1 MEVNV
6 CDINHLDADV
16 LLPPRKRLLAGLK
29 KQNSDAYS
37 STPSPPTV
45 SSPGCEFDIRLNNLL
60 KSHFGDSNRSN
71 EEIAEASR
79 LAALEAA
86 KAAKAAR
93 AVAEEKAANAAK
105 AVAAAKSALELVA
118 TLSDETASRDK
129 HLKRNKMKKHVPV
142 QMLYNKN
149 KGTNNCRTDEELA
162 RTLHRAIN
170 SSPRILKNSTD
181 DSRNH
186 KHKRLKRS
194 SPSEKPKLQNGSTS
208 WEGNR
213 PTTSNGNGFAREK
226 HSDGPISEKGLVRV
240 DLNTT
245 KFNKADHTKMEN
257 GEASQSSKADYV
269 NTENKE
275 RESVI
280 SKEKFGDSPD
290 DICSIGKKKGRLKQ
304 KKLPLSICSFRD
316 QANPKE
322 DLKSKSPLS
331 LDENISKGTTTSS
344 NPMFPLER
352 ASMWKCQAFK
362 APTCVEQNK
371 MMQS

>member
-1 MEVNV
+1 MEANV

-29 KQNSDAYS
+29 KQNSDVYS

-45 SSPGCEFDIRLNNLL
+45 SSPGCEFDTRLNNLL

-79 LAALEAA
+79 LAAVEAA

-93 AVAEEKAANAAK
+93 AIAEEKAAKAAK
-105 AVAAAKSALELVA
+105 AVAAAKSALALVA
-118 TLSDETASRDK
+118 TFSDEGATSKDK
-129 HLKRNKMKKHVPV
+129 HMKRNKMKKHVPV
-142 QMLYNKN
+142 QMLYNNKK
-149 KGTNNCRTDEELA
+149 KGTDNCRTDEELA

-170 SSPRILKNSTD
+170 SSPRILKNSTP
-181 DSRNH
+181 DSRNQ

-194 SPSEKPKLQNGSTS
+194 SPEKTKSTS
-208 WEGNR
+208 LEGNH
-213 PTTSNGNGFAREK
+213 PSTSNGNGFAREREC
-226 HSDGPISEKGLVRV
+226 DAPISEKDLVRV

-245 KFNKADHTKMEN
+245 NKADHTKIKN

-275 RESVI
+275 RESI
-280 SKEKFGDSPD
+280 MSKEKFGDSVND
-290 DICSIGKKKGRLKQ
+290 NCSIGRKKGRLKQ

-316 QANPKE
+316 QASPKE
-322 DLKSKSPLS
+322 DLKSKSSLS
-331 LDENISKGTTTSS
+331 FDENISKGTTS
-344 NPMFPLER
+344 NNPVFPLER

-362 APTCVEQNK
+362 APACVEQNK
-371 MMQS
+371 VMQS

>member
-1 MEVNV
+1 MEGNV

-29 KQNSDAYS
+29 KQNSDVYS
-37 STPSPPTV
+37 CTSNPATV
-45 SSPGCEFDIRLNNLL
+45 SSPGCDFDIRLNNLL
-60 KSHFGDSNRSN
+60 KSHFGDTNRSN

-79 LAALEAA
+79 LAAVEAV

-93 AVAEEKAANAAK
+93 AIAEEKAAKAAK

-118 TLSDETASRDK
+118 TLSDEGASRDK
-129 HLKRNKMKKHVPV
+129 HLKRNRMKKHVPV
-142 QMLYNKN
+142 QLLYNKN
-149 KGTNNCRTDEELA
+149 KGTDNCRTDEELA

-170 SSPRILKNSTD
+170 SSPRILKNSTS
-181 DSRNH
+181 DSKNQ

-208 WEGNR
+208 VEGNR
-213 PTTSNGNGFAREK
+213 PSTSNGNGFARERE
-226 HSDGPISEKGLVRV
+226 SDGPLSDVRV
-240 DLNTT
+240 DLNT
-245 KFNKADHTKMEN
+245 KFNEADHTKMEN
-257 GEASQSSKADYV
+257 GEASQSSKAYYV

-275 RESVI
+275 RES
-280 SKEKFGDSPD
+280 KEKFGDSVND
-290 DICSIGKKKGRLKQ
+290 NCSIGKKKGRLKQ

-316 QANPKE
+316 QASPKE
-322 DLKSKSPLS
+322 DLKSKSLLS
-331 LDENISKGTTTSS
+331 FDENISKGSTSN

-352 ASMWKCQAFK
+352 KMWKCQAFK

-371 MMQS
+371 VMQS

>member
-1 MEVNV
+1 MEANV

-29 KQNSDAYS
+29 KQNSDVYS

-45 SSPGCEFDIRLNNLL
+45 ISSPGCDFDIRLNNLL

-79 LAALEAA
+79 QAALDAV

-93 AVAEEKAANAAK
+93 AIAEEKAAKAAK
-105 AVAAAKSALELVA
+105 AVAVAKSALELVA
-118 TLSDETASRDK
+118 SLSDEGSSRDK

-149 KGTNNCRTDEELA
+149 KGTDNCRTDEELA

-170 SSPRILKNSTD
+170 SSPRILKNSTS
-181 DSRNH
+181 DSRNQ

-194 SPSEKPKLQNGSTS
+194 SPSEKTKFQNGSTS
-208 WEGNR
+208 LEGNR
-213 PTTSNGNGFAREK
+213 PSTSNGNGFAREREL
-226 HSDGPISEKGLVRV
+226 DGPISEKDLVRL

-245 KFNKADHTKMEN
+245 KFNKADQSKMN
-257 GEASQSSKADYV
+257 AEASQSSKADYV

-275 RESVI
+275 REPI
-280 SKEKFGDSPD
+280 MSKEKFGDSVND
-290 DICSIGKKKGRLKQ
+290 NCSIGTKKGRLKQ

-316 QANPKE
+316 QASPKE
-322 DLKSKSPLS
+322 DLKSKSSLS
-331 LDENISKGTTTSS
+331 FDENISKGTTSN
-344 NPMFPLER
+344 NPMFPLDR
-352 ASMWKCQAFK
+352 TMWKCQAFK
-362 APTCVEQNK
+362 AVEQNK
-371 MMQS
+371 VMQS

>member
-1 MEVNV
+1 MEANV

-29 KQNSDAYS
+29 KQNSDVYS
-37 STPSPPTV
+37 SSPSPPTV
-45 SSPGCEFDIRLNNLL
+45 ISSPGCDFDIRLNNLL

-79 LAALEAA
+79 QAALEAV

-93 AVAEEKAANAAK
+93 AVAEEKAAKAAK
-105 AVAAAKSALELVA
+105 AVAAAKSALALVA
-118 TLSDETASRDK
+118 TFSDEGSSRDK

-149 KGTNNCRTDEELA
+149 KGTDNCRTDEELA

-170 SSPRILKNSTD
+170 SSPRILNNSTS
-181 DSRNH
+181 DSRNQ

-194 SPSEKPKLQNGSTS
+194 STSLEGSRPS
-208 WEGNR
+208 
-213 PTTSNGNGFAREK
+213 TSNGNGFARERE
-226 HSDGPISEKGLVRV
+226 SDGPISEKNLLRV

-275 RESVI
+275 RESI
-280 SKEKFGDSPD
+280 MSKEKFGGSVNDN
-290 DICSIGKKKGRLKQ
+290 CSIGKKKGRLKQ
-304 KKLPLSICSFRD
+304 KKLPLSICSVRD
-316 QANPKE
+316 QASPIE
-322 DLKSKSPLS
+322 DLKSKSSLS
-331 LDENISKGTTTSS
+331 FDENIGKGTAS
-344 NPMFPLER
+344 NNPVFPLER
-352 ASMWKCQAFK
+352 TIWKCQAFK

-371 MMQS
+371 VMQS